1 MKAQRLCNPKGSLPS
16 RKLEKSSPFVVILT
30 MHSMSQSLKAFPV
43 PINFTFL
50 IFFAKNEKD
59 LCENYLV
66 QP

>member
-1 MKAQRLCNPKGSLPS
+1 MKAQRLCNPRGNLPS

-30 MHSMSQSLKAFPV
+30 MYSMSQSLKAFPV